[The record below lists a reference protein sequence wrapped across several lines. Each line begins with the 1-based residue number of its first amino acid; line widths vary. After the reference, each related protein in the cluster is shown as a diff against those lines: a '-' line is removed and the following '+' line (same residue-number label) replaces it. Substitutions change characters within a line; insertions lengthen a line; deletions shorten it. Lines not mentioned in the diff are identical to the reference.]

1 MAGGGGRAEHD
12 EKTCRRVD
20 GTMTRVF
27 ELLGKR
33 WTGLIVTVLMTQ
45 PAYFAELRRA
55 IPKIS
60 ERMLTDRLTE
70 LVAAGLAL
78 REVDAGPP
86 LRVTYR
92 LTESGRA
99 LEPALSELARWAEQ
113 YMAEDEGCP

>member
-12 EKTCRRVD
+12 EKTCMRVD
-20 GTMTRVF
+20 GGMTRVF
-27 ELLGKR
+27 ELFGKR
-33 WTGLIVTVLMTQ
+33 WTGLIVTVLVER

-70 LVAAGLAL
+70 LVAAGLVL
-78 REVDAGPP
+78 REVDPGPP

-99 LEPALSELARWAEQ
+99 LEPALDELARWAGR
-113 YMAEDEGCP
+113 YMPEGGECP